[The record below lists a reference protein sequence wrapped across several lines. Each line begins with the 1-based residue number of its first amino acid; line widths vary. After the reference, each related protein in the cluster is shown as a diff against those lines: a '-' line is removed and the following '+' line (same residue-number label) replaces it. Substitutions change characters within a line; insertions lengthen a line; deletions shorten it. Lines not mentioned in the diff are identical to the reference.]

1 MNKTFYRPSCF
12 PAYYRQHEG
21 HFLEDGTPILTMGRT
36 CGHFRLLVVFTDTA
50 SNRGLFAANSAV
62 PARLRAQAGT
72 GDMQALLQELLA
84 TYTPGAIEPTAPGL
98 PSPLSFTF
106 TVTVTPHSGRTLL
119 SDATIGRGLHFTD
132 YDAVLLLDDLGTVSG
147 QGIRRWPLTHPLFAG
162 HERGYVF
169 EINPRAL
176 SPGLLGNELL
186 RRNYAV
192 SLPEYVFGEP
202 QSVVRNGFV
211 YTDIPTVNPRT
222 REDLMLALREDPL
235 GPYLGGYRDIDHD
248 SVVDC
253 VDPTIAPTADN
264 VDGDFVPDRYDPDLS
279 VDNKPLF
286 WTYAPR

>member
-12 PAYYRQHEG
+12 PAYYYQGEG

-50 SNRGLFAANSAV
+50 SNRGLFAANADV

-84 TYTPGAIEPTAPGL
+84 TYTPGVIQPTAAGL

-106 TVTVTPHSGRTLL
+106 TVIVTPHTGRTLL
-119 SDATIGRGLHFTD
+119 RDATIGRELHFTD
-132 YDAVLLLDDLGTVSG
+132 YDAVLLLDDLGTIAG

-176 SPGLLGNELL
+176 APGLLGNELL
-186 RRNYAV
+186 RRNYPTTLA
-192 SLPEYVFGEP
+192 EYVLGEV
-202 QSVVRNGFV
+202 QNVVHDGLPFH
-211 YTDIPTVNPRT
+211 DMPIVNPRT
-222 REDLMLALREDPL
+222 GEDLMLAIRQDPL

-248 SVVDC
+248 SIVDC
-253 VDPTIAPTADN
+253 VDPAVAPTADN
-264 VDGDFVPDRYDPDLS
+264 IDGDFVPDRYDPDLS
-279 VDNKPLF
+279 VEHKPLF
-286 WTYAPR
+286 WTYAPS